1 MNGADYQG
9 QYQLGHQLIDSLSIS
24 PIDAYML
31 LRELLDGCGGRGN
44 KVSRAKKCIKLGVEE
59 LEKAE
64 KSVAFSQAVQESL
77 EAKEHRR
84 PRTLQEIRTIA
95 NRLIRL
101 CPELKKKRVR
111 CITADDCRKWL
122 DRCFNTPRQWNKGR
136 IILSGIL
143 GYSHKRGWCDRNV
156 VESLPKPHIKERRI
170 LPLTLEETRQ
180 LLKSAGTLYEGACLP
195 ACALMLYAGLRP
207 KETHRLTW
215 NCINLQE
222 GIVNIEPHHSKTG
235 GCRQV
240 EIRPI
245 LKKLLLPYAHRKP
258 PLSSVC
264 PPNWVKKWR
273 AVRMDSGLIKEMG
286 WIQDVLR
293 HTYASYHHAYFKD
306 RKMLEREMGHSNSS
320 LLNTRY
326 IDMSRITPCKGRKFW
341 EGGRLPLHINKR

>member
-1 MNGADYQG
+1 MNGADYQS
-9 QYQLGHQLIDSLSIS
+9 QYQVGHQLIDSLSIS
-24 PIDAYML
+24 PMEAYLL
-31 LRELLDGCGGRGN
+31 LRELLDGSRGRGN
-44 KVSRAKKCIKLGVEE
+44 KVRRAQKCLRLGVDE

-101 CPELKKKRVR
+101 CPELKVKQVR
-111 CITADDCRKWL
+111 SITTDDCRKWL
-122 DRCFNTPRQWNKGR
+122 NKCFSTPRQWNKGR
-136 IILSGIL
+136 IILSGIFS
-143 GYSHKRGWCDRNV
+143 YSQKRGWCDKNV
-156 VESLPKPHIKERRI
+156 AEALPKPHIKERRI
-170 LPLTLEETRQ
+170 QPLTLEETSR
-180 LLKSAGTLYEGACLP
+180 LLHSAGTLYGGACLP

-215 NCINLQE
+215 ACINLKE
-222 GIVNIEPHHSKTG
+222 GVVNIEPEHSKTG
-235 GCRQV
+235 GSRQV

-245 LKKLLLPYAHRKP
+245 LKKILTPHARCQH
-258 PLSSVC
+258 PLSSIC

-273 AVRMDSGLIKEMG
+273 TVRCQSGLIGERG
-286 WIQDVLR
+286 WVQAVLR

-306 RKMLEREMGHSNSS
+306 RGMLEREMGHSNSF

-326 IDMSRITPCKGRKFW
+326 IDMSAITPRRSKKFW
-341 EGGRLPLHINKR
+341 SSTSSKACLSL